1 MLPSVDAPDAW
12 RSDDFTVL
20 VAQHLLDGMS
30 LDVSRSEL
38 EEDLVGALASS
49 DDIIFEWTASV
60 SGTCELLGTYSPFP
74 PRIRVSRRLGVGRAN
89 FTAAHEIGHHL
100 QEHDEEWGLGVLAE
114 LRRKH
119 AFIAQD
125 VEERVSNQVAVRL
138 LMPDALVASEW
149 RGELTPEFVRAL
161 TRDGRVSREAA
172 SMRAVA
178 HAAPE
183 AAVVVIVRPDGQV
196 TSAVAADASKLAPPP
211 RGTLQPDF
219 AKLVELEPG
228 RHRAAEGFIYSSG
241 VSRADLSFEWAW
253 DHNGT
258 HLIVVAQPE
267 YRFGDANWG
276 GDELECLSASCGS
289 SFSRSDAALCST
301 CRQPICPDCSAC
313 ACEKREGKLCENCF
327 TVMSIAESVRG
338 DVHEVCPF

>member
-1 MLPSVDAPDAW
+1 MLPSIDAPDAW
-12 RSDDFTVL
+12 RSDENTAS
-20 VAQHLLDGMS
+20 VAQHLLDGMN
-30 LDVSRSEL
+30 LDVSRSDL
-38 EEDLVGALASS
+38 EEDIVGALTSS
-49 DDIIFEWTASV
+49 ADIAFEWSASV
-60 SGTCELLGTYSPFP
+60 SSACELLGTYSPFP

-89 FTAAHEIGHHL
+89 FTAAHELGHHL
-100 QEHDEEWGLGVLAE
+100 QEHDEHWGLGVLAE
-114 LRRKH
+114 LRRTH

-149 RGELTPEFVRAL
+149 DGALTPEFVRAL

-178 HAAPE
+178 HANSE
-183 AAVVVIVRPDGQV
+183 SAVVVIVRPDGHV

-211 RGTLQPDF
+211 RRTLQPDF
-219 AKLVELEPG
+219 VKLAELEPG
-228 RHRAAEGFIYSSG
+228 RHRAVEGFIYSSG
-241 VSRADLSFEWAW
+241 VSRADLSYEWAW
-253 DHNGT
+253 DHTGT

-276 GDELECLSASCGS
+276 GDEMECLSASCGS
-289 SFSRSDAALCST
+289 SFSRSDAAVCLT
-301 CRQPICPDCSAC
+301 CRQHICPDCSAC
-313 ACEKREGKLCENCF
+313 ACEKPEGKLCDNCF
-327 TVMSIAESVRG
+327 TVMSIAESSRG